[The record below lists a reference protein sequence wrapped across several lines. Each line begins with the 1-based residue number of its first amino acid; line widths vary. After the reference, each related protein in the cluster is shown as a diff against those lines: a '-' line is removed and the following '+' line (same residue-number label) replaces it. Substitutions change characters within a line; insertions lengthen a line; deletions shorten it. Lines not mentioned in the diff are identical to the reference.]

1 MLSSVTGKIGRN
13 RVDGGL
19 VNFRLL
25 WGEVAKAS
33 GGDSFHVALQ
43 DRSIAW
49 LVSPFGVLR
58 S

>member
-1 MLSSVTGKIGRN
+1 MVAWLISGS
-13 RVDGGL
+13 
-19 VNFRLL
+19 